1 MEKLTKEQTEA
12 IISAYLENP
21 ARETILR
28 LAEEYGR
35 SFRSI
40 TAKLSRAGVYKRPE
54 YRTKTGEQPHTKDSL
69 IEVLA
74 GLMGCDSSELEGLEK
89 APKLVLRKII
99 LALEPTALDFL
110 K

>member
-12 IISAYLENP
+12 IVSAYLENP

-28 LAEEYGR
+28 LAEQYSR
-35 SFRSI
+35 SVRSI
-40 TAKLSRAGVYKRPE
+40 TAKLSRAGVYKKPE
-54 YRTKTGEQPHTKDSL
+54 YRTKTGEQPHTKDEL

-74 GLMGCDSSELEGLEK
+74 KLMDCESYTLEGLEK

-99 LALEPTALDFL
+99 LELDETALDYL